1 MTPRQ
6 YLVFV
11 LLAACGGPGGA
22 TPGIDAPG
30 HGIDAPGGPMADAAP
45 IVPTTAIS
53 IIVEPN
59 GQDGAELVAAIK
71 TATSTVEMTMY
82 QLDDTDVISA
92 LVARQKAGATVRVI
106 LDGSTTCKSWNTPAY
121 NTLNAG
127 GVGVVW
133 SDATFTFTH
142 EKTAIIDDKVA
153 WIMTMN
159 SNTSS
164 PGTDREYLAIDTDAG
179 DIAEAKAIF
188 NGDYAHAPI
197 TPSGNLVVADT
208 NARSAIVQLIKTA
221 TTTLDVE
228 GEEFSDLNTGGV
240 VAAVVQAANRGV
252 AVRVIVANDPDPLA
266 DQTSAISDVKHAG
279 GKVVVTGPT
288 SGNGTAS
295 NPYIHAKSILVD
307 CSGTSCARGFVGSEN
322 FTAGS
327 LGYNRELG
335 VIFAV
340 PAELAK
346 IKTAID
352 KDFAAGTL
360 Q

>member
-1 MTPRQ
+1 MTSRQ
-6 YLVFV
+6 YLVFA
-11 LLAACGGPGGA
+11 LLAACG
-22 TPGIDAPG
+22 TPGSSGTDAPPG
-30 HGIDAPGGPMADAAP
+30 HGIDAPGGPMVDAAP
-45 IVPTTAIS
+45 IVPTTAVS

-59 GQDGAELVAAIK
+59 GQDGAELVAALK
-71 TATSTVEMTMY
+71 TATATIELTMY
-82 QLDDTDVISA
+82 QLDDTDVINA

-106 LDGSTTCKSWNTPAY
+106 LDGSTTCKSWNMPAY
-121 NTLNAG
+121 TTMKNA

-164 PGTDREYLAIDTDAG
+164 PGTNREYLAIDTDAG

-188 NGDYAHAPI
+188 NGDYAQAPI
-197 TPSGNLVVADT
+197 TPSGNLVVADI
-208 NARSAIVQLIKTA
+208 NARAALVQLIKTA

-252 AVRVIVANDPDPLA
+252 AVRVIVANDSSPLA
-266 DQTSAISDVKHAG
+266 DQTTAISDVKHAG

-295 NPYIHAKSILVD
+295 NPYIHSKALLVD
-307 CSGTSCARGFVGSEN
+307 CSGTTCARGFIGSEN

-335 VIFAV
+335 VTFTV

-352 KDFAAGTL
+352 KDFAAGTA